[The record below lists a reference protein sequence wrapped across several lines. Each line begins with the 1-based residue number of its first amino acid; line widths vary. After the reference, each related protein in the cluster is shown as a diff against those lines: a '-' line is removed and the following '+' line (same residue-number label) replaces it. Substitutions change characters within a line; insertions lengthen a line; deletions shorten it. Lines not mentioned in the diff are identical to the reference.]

1 RSWKPL
7 GKAKARLW
15 MGELDMPALQNS
27 LRETGFIDDS
37 GPLWANLDPAKVRA
51 RLGDDFELVPEKT

>member
-1 RSWKPL
+1 
-7 GKAKARLW
+7 
-15 MGELDMPALQNS
+15 MPALQNS